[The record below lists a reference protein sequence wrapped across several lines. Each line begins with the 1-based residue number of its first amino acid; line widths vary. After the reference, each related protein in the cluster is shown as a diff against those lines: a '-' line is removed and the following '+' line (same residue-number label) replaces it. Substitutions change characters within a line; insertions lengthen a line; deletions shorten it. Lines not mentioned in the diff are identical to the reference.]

1 MTTSTA
7 SASKR
12 TPPAISKTDTVEID
26 ALIDRWNR
34 GSMPSLATTKP
45 PQHLAGNHIRK
56 HILQDDQ

>member
-7 SASKR
+7 PASKR
-12 TPPAISKTDTVEID
+12 TSPAISKTDTVEID

-34 GSMPSLATTKP
+34 RPMTSLTTTKP